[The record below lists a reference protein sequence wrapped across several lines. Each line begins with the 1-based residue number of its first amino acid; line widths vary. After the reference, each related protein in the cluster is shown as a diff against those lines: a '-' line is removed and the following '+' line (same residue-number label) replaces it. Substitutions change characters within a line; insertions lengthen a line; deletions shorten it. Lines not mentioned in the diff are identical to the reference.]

1 MDLNG
6 LNGLKSQSIPEVE
19 TLYLCIIRAKIKLT
33 EQFNR
38 LLRSQNV
45 LNYIYLINSL
55 QLGIEAKSSR

>member
-38 LLRSQNV
+38 LLRSKNV

>member
-38 LLRSQNV
+38 PSRSQNV

>member
-38 LLRSQNV
+38 LSRSQNV